1 MSVTY
6 AEKSQGAVKQSPS
19 KNTLSMSTQR
29 RREAIAAYLFI
40 APAFILF
47 LIFVA
52 GPMLW
57 SIGLSFFEWNIFTPP
72 KFVALKNF
80 TTLFNDARVL
90 ASFRNSTIFVIA
102 VVALDVVVALGLAA
116 LLQRKMPAPLRY
128 FFRTT
133 FLLPVVTSMAAI
145 AIVLSFMFD
154 TQLGVINYYLGQLGI
169 APVRWLNSSQWAL
182 ISLIIATI
190 WKTFGFDLILF
201 YAGMQNIPRH
211 YYEAAA
217 IDGANGWQQFRHVT
231 LPQLSPTIFFVVV
244 IGIISHLQMFDQA
257 NIMTKGGPGN
267 ASTTVVMVI
276 WDSLASLKL
285 GYGSSIATVFFIII
299 LILTLIQ
306 FRISRRWV
314 YYEGKED

>member
-1 MSVTY
+1 MSV
-6 AEKSQGAVKQSPS
+6 
-19 KNTLSMSTQR
+19 QR

-47 LIFVA
+47 LVFVA
-52 GPMLW
+52 GPMLF
-57 SIGLSFFEWNIFTPP
+57 SLGLSFFDWNIFTPP
-72 KFVALKNF
+72 KFVGLKNF
-80 TTLFNDARVL
+80 TTMATDARVL
-90 ASFRNSTIFVIA
+90 ASFRNSAVFVIA
-102 VVALDVVVALGLAA
+102 VVALDVVVALALAA
-116 LLQRKMPAPLRY
+116 ALQQKMPAVLRY

-145 AIVLSFMFD
+145 ALVMSFMFD

-182 ISLIIATI
+182 VSLIIATI

-231 LPQLSPTIFFVVV
+231 LPQLSPTIFFVIV
-244 IGIISHLQMFDQA
+244 IGVISHLQMFDQA
-257 NIMTKGGPGN
+257 NIMTRGGPGN

-285 GYGSSIATVFFIII
+285 GYGSSIATAFFIVI
-299 LILTLIQ
+299 LALTLLQ

-314 YYEGKED
+314 YYEGKTEE